1 VLISASGTVRPA
13 ERRTVAIRRP
23 GWTAARGSPTCGA
36 IRSATR
42 SRSSTSSAIPQKR
55 TGCSAPPARSITS
68 AGSWI
73 TSRISPPRRKNAW
86 RGAPAGVGSSRTR
99 RRSRPAACSAATL
112 RSSRGEAATRW
123 SIETTPLGCGGA
135 GVGGGRSEILVGS
148 PSSSA
153 LVASRSDQP
162 TMPKPDP
169 TKRIRTPPIWQL
181 SSSTSKPSAAQP
193 AGSSATV
200 SSSIVGAG
208 IWLDLRGAPWPEP
221 GSGRAGALELIA
233 VNGTPDERAPDGAPS
248 TNGAGPS
255 PGPGSQLSDRR
266 RTLILAICCMSLLIV
281 AMDNTIVN
289 VALPSIKRDLHASLS
304 GLQWTID
311 AYVIVIA
318 SLLLLSGSTADRLG
332 RRRTFQVGLLVFV
345 AGSLLCSLA
354 PTLGW
359 LIAARA
365 LQGVGGSMLNPVAM
379 SIITNVFTEPR
390 ERARA
395 IGAWGAVVGISLAL
409 GPIVGGALTD
419 SVSWRAIFWINV
431 PIGLAA
437 VILTALYVPESRAPR
452 ARRIDPVGQLL
463 VIVALAS
470 LTYAIIEAP
479 SAGWGSAQS
488 LGLFALSVLAVA
500 GLVLYEPRRTDP
512 LIELRFFRSAPFS
525 GATLIAISA
534 FAGFSGFLLL
544 NTLYLQDVRGYSA
557 LDAGLCTLPMALAA
571 LACSPLSARVLGSR
585 GPRLP
590 LFVAGG
596 CMAVSALVLTQLTS
610 TTPLLLLLGVYAVFG
625 IGFGSVNPPITY
637 TAVSGMP
644 NNQAGVA
651 AAVASTS
658 RQVGQALGV
667 AVIGSILGTAAGSQI
682 SVHLTGASHPAWWV
696 IAGCGASVLALGAA
710 STGRWAR
717 RTARRTTAE
726 LEGEAAPQPLQ
737 PA

>member
-1 VLISASGTVRPA
+1 
-13 ERRTVAIRRP
+13 
-23 GWTAARGSPTCGA
+23 
-36 IRSATR
+36 
-42 SRSSTSSAIPQKR
+42 
-55 TGCSAPPARSITS
+55 
-68 AGSWI
+68 
-73 TSRISPPRRKNAW
+73 
-86 RGAPAGVGSSRTR
+86 
-99 RRSRPAACSAATL
+99 
-112 RSSRGEAATRW
+112 
-123 SIETTPLGCGGA
+123 
-135 GVGGGRSEILVGS
+135 
-148 PSSSA
+148 
-153 LVASRSDQP
+153 
-162 TMPKPDP
+162 
-169 TKRIRTPPIWQL
+169 
-181 SSSTSKPSAAQP
+181 
-193 AGSSATV
+193 
-200 SSSIVGAG
+200 
-208 IWLDLRGAPWPEP
+208 
-221 GSGRAGALELIA
+221 
-233 VNGTPDERAPDGAPS
+233 
-248 TNGAGPS
+248 
-255 PGPGSQLSDRR
+255 
-266 RTLILAICCMSLLIV
+266 MSLLIV

-289 VALPSIKRDLHASLS
+289 VALPSIRRDLHASLS

-437 VILTALYVPESRAPR
+437 VVLTALYVPESRAPR

-488 LGLFALSVLAVA
+488 LGLFALSALAVA
-500 GLVLYEPRRTDP
+500 GLVLYEPRRADP

-534 FAGFSGFLLL
+534 FAAFSGFLLL

-571 LACSPLSARVLGSR
+571 LACSPLSGRAVGSR

-596 CMAVSALVLTQLTS
+596 CMVVSALVLTQLTT

-667 AVIGSILGTAAGSQI
+667 AVTGSILGTAAGSQI

-710 STGRWAR
+710 SSGRWAL
-717 RTARRTTAE
+717 RTARRCAAE
-726 LEGEAAPQPLQ
+726 LEGEAAPAPLQ